1 MFNPSRN
8 EARQFFIDS
17 WRKYRNQEPLSP
29 MQGIVV
35 DVITAHPEYHPMLES
50 PDEFL
55 DKDFPPEFGD
65 VNPFLHLGMHVAIAE
80 QLSIDQPQGIVA
92 AFEALKMKLASDHE
106 ARHKIIDCLGEILW
120 QSQRHGTPPDV
131 ASYLTCIEQ
140 VST

>member
-17 WRKYRNQEPLSP
+17 WRKYRNQEPLSA
-29 MQGIVV
+29 MEGVV
-35 DVITAHPEYHPMLES
+35 VEVTIAHPEYHRVLES

-106 ARHKIIDCLGEILW
+106 ARHKIIDCLGEMLW

-131 ASYLTCIEQ
+131 ASYLACIEQ